1 MSFKEYLRKKES
13 EGGISAFAIIKDT
26 IKFIAK
32 NMMGKVVLAA
42 IFLVILSSITGV
54 SVLNS
59 ITIDGSSIMGISILS
74 KILALIAPFIE
85 AITITTLIV
94 LFLNKANKKEGNII
108 NPLYKKAISKVFLL
122 TILSTLFA
130 ILLGGVLTFLN
141 YLLDIFIVLTLIVSY
156 LYAFIVVIIQ
166 NAICE
171 EPERPLL
178 ESVIVGIDTFFKK
191 KFILK
196 VFVLALIALICI
208 FSIQFIL
215 SAALN
220 VSFDLSS
227 TEALTEA
234 VLKLKTKG
242 FVILFIAAFVQNI
255 FTMIVQMCF
264 SSLYLIYS
272 HEERVEDEN
281 DSRLDDLIEK
291 LNADKKREEVENGNN
306 DFFEIYNKNI
316 YKGKDD
322 K

>member
-13 EGGISAFAIIKDT
+13 EGKMSAFAIIKDT
-26 IKFIAK
+26 VKFIAK

-42 IFLVILSSITGV
+42 IFLVLLGSITGV

-59 ITIDGSSIMGISILS
+59 ITIDRSTIRGISILS
-74 KILALIAPFIE
+74 DILVLVAPFIE
-85 AITITTLIV
+85 AIIITTLIV
-94 LFLNKANKKEGNII
+94 LFLNKANKKDGNII

-130 ILLGGVLTFLN
+130 ILLGGVLTFLT
-141 YLLDIFIVLTLIVSY
+141 YLLHIFIVLTLIVSY
-156 LYAFIVVIIQ
+156 LYAFVVVTIQ

-178 ESVIVGIDTFFKK
+178 ESVIAGIDTFFKK

-196 VFVLALIALICI
+196 AFVLALIALISI

-215 SAALN
+215 SVALN

-227 TEALTEA
+227 TKALTEA
-234 VLKLKTKG
+234 VLKLKTRG
-242 FVILFIAAFVQNI
+242 ILILFIAAFVQNI

-272 HEERVEDEN
+272 HEEGAEEN

-291 LNADKKREEVENGNN
+291 LNREKSEEEDRESKN
-306 DFFEIYNKNI
+306 DFFEIYNNNI